1 MGYKNRKQELLK
13 YENNRKGWQLLVNT
27 SIELDNILQNNKI
40 FNKIHILNIISQMNG
55 KFNTELNNKKLL
67 KNKKYNR
74 VWEHNLNSMYNILNK
89 KEINYRLLSNCS
101 KQLVYVGK
109 LNYNKNL

>member
-1 MGYKNRKQELLK
+1 MGYKNRKQELFR
-13 YENNRKGWQLLVNT
+13 YENNRKGWELLVNS

-40 FNKIHILNIISQMNG
+40 CNKNR
-55 KFNTELNNKKLL
+55 
-67 KNKKYNR
+67 KYNR
-74 VWEHNLNSMYNILNK
+74 VWEHNLNAMYNILNK
-89 KEINYRLLSNCS
+89 KIINYRLLSNCS